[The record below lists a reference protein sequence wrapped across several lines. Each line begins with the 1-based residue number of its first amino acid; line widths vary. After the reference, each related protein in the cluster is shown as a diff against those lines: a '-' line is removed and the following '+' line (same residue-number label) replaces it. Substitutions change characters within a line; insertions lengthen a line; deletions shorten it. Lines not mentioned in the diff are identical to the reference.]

1 MLAVP
6 MTKEKAIHPSRM
18 TSHIALLRSINVGN
32 NTLKMERLRNI
43 CQDLGFAD
51 VRTYVQSGNV
61 LFSSRDKSSRLSEL
75 VENKLHGET
84 RLPVSV
90 IVKTVA
96 QWKRVVDGNPFLKA
110 AGTDLK
116 TLHVTFLTKAASKAG
131 LSALAAIES
140 GADRWHAAADVVY
153 LHCPNGYGRTKIS
166 NTAIEKKLA
175 LRATT
180 RNWTTV
186 QTLYQMAQP

>member
-1 MLAVP
+1 MLAAP
-6 MTKEKAIHPSRM
+6 MTKAKSHSPSRM

-32 NTLKMERLRNI
+32 NALKMERLRSI
-43 CQDLGFAD
+43 CQDLGCAD
-51 VRTYVQSGNV
+51 VRTYVQSGNL
-61 LFSSRDKSSRLSEL
+61 LFSSRDKSSQLSEL
-75 VENKLHGET
+75 IENQLLGET

-90 IVKTVA
+90 IVKTRA
-96 QWKRVVDGNPFLKA
+96 QWKRIVDGNPFLTA
-110 AGTDLK
+110 SGADPK
-116 TLHVTFLTKAASKAG
+116 TLHVTFLTKAATKAG

-140 GADRWHAAADVVY
+140 GADRWHAAADIIY
-153 LHCPNGYGRTKIS
+153 LHCPKGYGRTKLS

-186 QTLYQMAQP
+186 QTLYEMAQL